1 MTLHGLA
8 HVGKPTSSYV
18 GCDSGI
24 GSGGGGAGGG
34 VGDGG
39 GAGSAPP
46 CADEPGP
53 TDSCTK
59 ETPLWVGALVGFSSR
74 GTAFS

>member
-53 TDSCTK
+53 TGS
-59 ETPLWVGALVGFSSR
+59 
-74 GTAFS
+74 